1 MSTGKRKKDISI
13 DLRAPTPPTLFDV
26 DDASNSFFS
35 PGVQEKRRN
44 QSDACKVKVE
54 SWRLSSGCIGEF
66 RIFVGLFSS
75 HTKPKGKRERETTC
89 FCVSPSA
96 TFSIMT
102 SLLLEFFRENFFS
115 SLSKQL
121 LYTDKVFCDK

>member
-1 MSTGKRKKDISI
+1 LTST
-13 DLRAPTPPTLFDV
+13 TLPI
-26 DDASNSFFS
+26 AFFS

-89 FCVSPSA
+89 FCVCHPQQH
-96 TFSIMT
+96 
-102 SLLLEFFRENFFS
+102 FR
-115 SLSKQL
+115 L
-121 LYTDKVFCDK
+121 